1 MEIRKLQATADIN
14 ISVTLALSTGAPNDG
29 ATVTVKA
36 IKPDGTEHTTFT
48 APTITETVTGSGVYT
63 LTFSAGATN
72 KLFTLENQYNPYYL
86 LVSSST
92 SGSTWRRVVPVWI
105 SSVLPG
111 EVALSSVTAGLATA
125 ANLATVDTVVDS
137 ILAGMAL
144 DATVAKAAA
153 LTTLTTNVGT
163 VQTTIDAIPTLAE
176 IEASTTLAKEA
187 GLTFLQKVIKNKKQ
201 IVLDTGVYYLI
212 VYDDNSTT
220 PIMRKALKDIAA
232 ADIAAPASG
241 VIVSETKTT
250 V

>member
-36 IKPDGTEHTTFT
+36 IKPDGSEHTAFT
-48 APTITETVTGSGVYT
+48 APTITETVVGSGVYT

-72 KLFTLENQYNPYYL
+72 KLFTLADQYNPYYL

-92 SGSTWRRVVPVWI
+92 SGSTWRRIVPVWI

-111 EVALSSVTAGLATA
+111 EVALASTISGLSTASA
-125 ANLATVDTVVDS
+125 LATVDTVVDS

-144 DATVAKAAA
+144 DSTVAKATAIAA
-153 LTTLTTNVGT
+153 LDTLIDGAI
-163 VQTTIDAIPTLAE
+163 TTIADLPTLAE

-187 GLTFLQKVIKNKKQ
+187 GLTFLQKVIKNRKQ

>member
-14 ISVTLALSTGAPNDG
+14 ILVSLALSTGAPDTG

-36 IKPDGTEHTTFT
+36 LKPDGTEHTTFT
-48 APTITETVTGSGVYT
+48 APTITETVTGSGTFV
-63 LTFSAGATN
+63 LTFAAGATN
-72 KLFTLENQYNPYYL
+72 KLFTLEDQHNPYYL
-86 LVSSST
+86 VVSSST
-92 SGSTWRRVVPVWI
+92 AGSTWRRIIPVWI

-111 EVALSSVTAGLATA
+111 EVATA
-125 ANLATVDTVVDS
+125 AVLVTVDTVVDS
-137 ILAGMAL
+137 ILAGMATATAL
-144 DATVAKAAA
+144 ATVDG
-153 LTTLTTNVGT
+153 LVDSLTTNLAT
-163 VQTTIDAIPTLAE
+163 VDTVVDGIATAVADLPTLAE

-241 VIVSETKTT
+241 VIASETKTT